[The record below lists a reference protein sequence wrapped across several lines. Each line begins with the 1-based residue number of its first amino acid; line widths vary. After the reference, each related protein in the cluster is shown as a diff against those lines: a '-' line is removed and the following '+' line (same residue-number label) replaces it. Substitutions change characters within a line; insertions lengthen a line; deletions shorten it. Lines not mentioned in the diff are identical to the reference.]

1 MIKNEGCLK
10 DRERG
15 TIVKNFQS
23 KWQAA
28 VRRKNSILCVGLDPA
43 EPGQRTD
50 FVWERLTQGI
60 SKLDACI
67 DFVTEVAPNAAAIKL
82 NRNYV
87 KDFSRNEM
95 RRLNDHI
102 HALGMLSIDDCKLAD
117 IGETNDAA
125 FFHAVAEGFDAVTY
139 APFPGNLREA
149 TIQAQKRGLGL
160 IALVLMSNPEFEN
173 VKNLKTPTGFYYEHL
188 AQEVA
193 AAGTDGVV
201 IGAPSSKNHLR
212 AEELDRVKELAPHA
226 LVLMPGVGAQG
237 GEADAVIRRFGDRV
251 IANVGR
257 AIMYAENAAQEAA
270 KYRNLF
276 QKSRG

>member
-1 MIKNEGCLK
+1 M
-10 DRERG
+10 
-15 TIVKNFQS
+15 KNFQS
-23 KWQAA
+23 QWLATVQN
-28 VRRKNSILCVGLDPA
+28 KNSILCVGLDPA
-43 EPGQRTD
+43 EPGQRAD
-50 FVWERLTQGI
+50 FVWERLARGT
-60 SKLDACI
+60 SKLSACLS
-67 DFVTEVAPNAAAIKL
+67 FVEEVAPHAAAIKL

-95 RRLNDHI
+95 RQLNDRI

-125 FFHAVAEGFDAVTY
+125 FFHAAAEGFDAVTY

-149 TIQAQKRGLGL
+149 TAQAQKRGLGL

-173 VKNLKTPTGFYYEHL
+173 VKNLKTQSGFYYEHL
-188 AQEVA
+188 AREVA

-201 IGAPSSKNHLR
+201 IGAPSTKNHLR
-212 AEELDRVKELAPHA
+212 EAELDRVKELAPNA

-257 AIMYAENAAQEAA
+257 AIMYSTDAAQEAA
-270 KYRNLF
+270 KFRDLF
-276 QKSRG
+276 QKMRGVS